1 MAEEGAGGAA
11 GIAGHEGELVVGV
24 SPRAVQDPTE
34 SVRHQQ
40 CLWEYDWRG
49 LVTGIEH
56 PWTPSPPGVQA
67 VPGSPLLAQQV
78 ANLQLCGRL
87 QPYLQM

>member
-11 GIAGHEGELVVGV
+11 GIAGHEGELVVSV

-40 CLWEYDWRG
+40 CLWG
-49 LVTGIEH
+49 
-56 PWTPSPPGVQA
+56 
-67 VPGSPLLAQQV
+67 
-78 ANLQLCGRL
+78 
-87 QPYLQM
+87 